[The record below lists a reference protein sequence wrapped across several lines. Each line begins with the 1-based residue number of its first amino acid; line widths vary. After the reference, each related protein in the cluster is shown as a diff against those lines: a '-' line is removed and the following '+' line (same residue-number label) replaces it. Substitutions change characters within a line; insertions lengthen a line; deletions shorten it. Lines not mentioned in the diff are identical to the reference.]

1 MVDKFSKSRSVDA
14 IFTSGSWVRF
24 IMIMVGEESA
34 KCIKRRWAVTPWKT
48 CKPLIDVL
56 YWVFLGTVLLHAYIL
71 MISLLLQ
78 WFFNQWE
85 CMTIWFM
92 SFFNFPCIGSSSCCC
107 CSSSCSCYCI
117 ITSSSEAN
125 SPIKFWRIELNIW
138 EQTSWSSS
146 RGAGGR
152 LLWRGF
158 SHLLLSLL
166 VLIWAWLCLQQY
178 FCSLILYGSYM
189 TFFFNRTW
197 FIGAKGT
204 NACFNMG
211 LLLL

>member
-1 MVDKFSKSRSVDA
+1 MQFTYKKKRFFLVLLIYSLIYPKKKKVTWGTKVVDKFSKSRSVDA

-24 IMIMVGEESA
+24 IMNMVGEESA

-92 SFFNFPCIGSSSCCC
+92 SFLIF
-107 CSSSCSCYCI
+107 
-117 ITSSSEAN
+117 
-125 SPIKFWRIELNIW
+125 
-138 EQTSWSSS
+138 
-146 RGAGGR
+146 
-152 LLWRGF
+152 
-158 SHLLLSLL
+158 L
-166 VLIWAWLCLQQY
+166 V
-178 FCSLILYGSYM
+178 
-189 TFFFNRTW
+189 
-197 FIGAKGT
+197 
-204 NACFNMG
+204 
-211 LLLL
+211 